1 MFLALM
7 LAGCEPDPAKT
18 DDTGVVGAD
27 DTDPNADDTGTVD
40 DTGSVDD
47 TGTAESSWEALVLPS
62 SSILREEDEG
72 GRLTVDCAFTDEGAL
87 ADPGVEATVT
97 IDPMDGVVVDGDAW
111 TFADYGSYTVTCSA
125 TIGGKTVESTE
136 KLVVITEVL
145 DPDVAAMLGAARERV
160 KVCEGR

>member
-87 ADPGVEATVT
+87 ADPG
-97 IDPMDGVVVDGDAW
+97 DPWGRWAHRRGRPKRSGPTW
-111 TFADYGSYTVTCSA
+111 
-125 TIGGKTVESTE
+125 
-136 KLVVITEVL
+136 
-145 DPDVAAMLGAARERV
+145 RRH
-160 KVCEGR
+160 EGPG